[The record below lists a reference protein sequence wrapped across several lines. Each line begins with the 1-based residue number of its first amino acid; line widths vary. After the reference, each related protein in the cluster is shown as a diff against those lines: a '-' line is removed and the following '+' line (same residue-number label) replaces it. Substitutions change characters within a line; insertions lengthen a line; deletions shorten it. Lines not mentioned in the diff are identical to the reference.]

1 MELKTINLDSI
12 DTFNRLY
19 GLPTLHPLVSVF
31 DMKDATNHVS
41 DVRLQYGLYAI
52 FLKNGINGSSRNS
65 GAWIFGKVL
74 NLQDE
79 NRRYN
84 MDVPS

>member
-1 MELKTINLDSI
+1 MKIGFSGK
-12 DTFNRLY
+12 F
-19 GLPTLHPLVSVF
+19 TLICWNNQIIIYKKSKF
-31 DMKDATNHVS
+31 
-41 DVRLQYGLYAI
+41 
-52 FLKNGINGSSRNS
+52 GSSRNS
-65 GAWIFGKVL
+65 GAWNLGKVL